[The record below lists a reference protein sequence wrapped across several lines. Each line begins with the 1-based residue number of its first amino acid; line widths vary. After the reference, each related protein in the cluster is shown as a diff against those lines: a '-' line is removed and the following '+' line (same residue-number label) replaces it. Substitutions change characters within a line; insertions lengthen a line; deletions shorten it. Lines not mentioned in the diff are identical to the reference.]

1 MRMNQ
6 YQSELATM
14 DQEWMG
20 IQVEDRSKQTYDP
33 LPDGKYQVKVDS
45 VAIEESKNSGR
56 LQLKWV
62 LKVIAGAFTGRLIW
76 RYNGF
81 DSTENLTYLKKDLT
95 TCGVTVTRLSELE
108 DNLQFLLDTVLEV
121 QLKSKTGHDGQLRQN
136 CYINKEIQVPDDGLA
151 DVEIDNKP
159 F

>member
-1 MRMNQ
+1 MMSQ
-6 YQSELATM
+6 YQNELATM

-20 IQVEDRSKQTYDP
+20 IQVEDKQKTFDP

-45 VAIEESKNSGR
+45 VAIEESKTSGR

-81 DSTENLTYLKKDLT
+81 DSTENLTFLKKDLT

-121 QLKSKTGHDGQLRQN
+121 QLKTKGEYQN

-151 DVEIDNKP
+151 DLDVDMDKP

>member
-1 MRMNQ
+1 MSQ
-6 YQSELATM
+6 YQNELATM

-20 IQVEDRSKQTYDP
+20 IQVEDKQKTYDP

-45 VAIEESKNSGR
+45 VAIEESKTSGR

-81 DSTENLTYLKKDLT
+81 DSTENLTFLKKDLT

-121 QLKSKTGHDGQLRQN
+121 QLKTKGEYQN

-151 DVEIDNKP
+151 DLDVDMDKP

>member
-1 MRMNQ
+1 MSQ
-6 YQSELATM
+6 HQSELATM

-20 IQVEDRSKQTYDP
+20 IEVEPQQKTYDP

-45 VAIEESKNSGR
+45 VAIEESKTSHR

-62 LKVIAGAFTGRLIW
+62 LKVIAGAFQGRLIW

-95 TCGVTVTRLSELE
+95 TCGVTVTKLSELE
-108 DNLQFLLDTVLEV
+108 ENLQFLLDTVLEV
-121 QLKSKTGHDGQLRQN
+121 QLKTKGEYQN
-136 CYINKEIQVPDDGLA
+136 CYINKEIQMPEDELAGMQLDDA
-151 DVEIDNKP
+151 RP

>member
-1 MRMNQ
+1 MSQ
-6 YQSELATM
+6 YQNDLATM

-20 IQVEDRSKQTYDP
+20 IEVEPKQTFDP

-45 VAIEESKNSGR
+45 VAIEESKTSGR

-121 QLKSKTGHDGQLRQN
+121 QLKTKGEYQN
-136 CYINKEIQVPDDGLA
+136 CYINKEIQMPEDDLAGLQ
-151 DVEIDNKP
+151 IDEKP